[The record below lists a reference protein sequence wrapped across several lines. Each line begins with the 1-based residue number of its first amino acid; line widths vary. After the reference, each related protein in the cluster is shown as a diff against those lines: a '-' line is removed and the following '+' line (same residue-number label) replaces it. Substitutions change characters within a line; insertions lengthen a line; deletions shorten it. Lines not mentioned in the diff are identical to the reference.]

1 MFPQRRIG
9 GGLALLAIT
18 DVLLAG
24 IVPLWIRPAL
34 AAPTTGGKP
43 GETVYGSDVVMKAVP
58 GPEQTMEGRKVLP
71 GHGGFCLPVEENARS
86 VGTRP
91 GKVGMKPPLPGH
103 GGFLVPGEEC

>member
-1 MFPQRRIG
+1 MFQQRRIG
-9 GGLALLAIT
+9 GGLALHAIT
-18 DVLLAG
+18 DLLLAC

-43 GETVYGSDVVMKAVP
+43 GETVYGSDVVMNAVP